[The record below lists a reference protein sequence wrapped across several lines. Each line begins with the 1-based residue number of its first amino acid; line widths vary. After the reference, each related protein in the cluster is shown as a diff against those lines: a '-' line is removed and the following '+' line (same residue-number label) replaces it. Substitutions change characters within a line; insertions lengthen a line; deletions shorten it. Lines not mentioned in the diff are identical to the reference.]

1 MREIRTVWVLS
12 CSSPPPGSHR
22 KEQLSEKHGEISL
35 CRLRATKVSCCPSS
49 SDKPRRV
56 SAFPASAEGIPVTC
70 LPFGGKRTAT
80 QILPPPELC
89 VVRAGAVSVPSPVF
103 TLLQGASAG
112 QGRSS
117 NPAPCEPWRNPQQ
130 HPSQGQGSGELLQE
144 LLNCSDLSVCAEMT
158 LGYLALTSL
167 DPFYIQVCPPPTLK
181 PL

>member
-1 MREIRTVWVLS
+1 MLS

-56 SAFPASAEGIPVTC
+56 SALPASAEGIPVTC